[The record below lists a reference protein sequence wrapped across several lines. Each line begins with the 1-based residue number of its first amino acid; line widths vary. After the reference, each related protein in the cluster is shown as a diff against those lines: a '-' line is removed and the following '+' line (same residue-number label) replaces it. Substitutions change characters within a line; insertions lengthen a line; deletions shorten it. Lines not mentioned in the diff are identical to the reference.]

1 MATSAEIA
9 ISYDV
14 GNDFFRLWL
23 DRSMNY
29 SCAMWEDGDDLDR
42 AQERKL
48 DFLHDLARIDKRSRV
63 LDIGCGW
70 GTNLARLSEHREVA
84 AAHGITM
91 SAAQAEEAVA
101 RKIPRAVIDMIDYR
115 DYSPAEPFDAVISI
129 DMFEQIATP
138 QQAMRGEHMQV
149 FRHFFRRVHRWTR
162 PGAWFALQTVTL
174 NRLPRRADHIRDMA
188 EATRAVLP
196 GSRCGR
202 LDEIVQA
209 CGAWWEVREVFTR
222 RADYVRTCTEW
233 LRRLH
238 AAEAEIRERWG
249 DRIYQEFD
257 LYLRTCVLSFELN
270 YLSLA
275 QLALRRIDD

>member
-29 SCAMWEDGDDLDR
+29 SCALWEDGDDLDR

-91 SAAQAEEAVA
+91 SAAQTEEAVA
-101 RKIPRAVIDMIDYR
+101 RQIPRAVVDMVDYR
-115 DYSPAEPFDAVISI
+115 DYSPGEPFDAVISI
-129 DMFEQIATP
+129 EMFEHIATP

-149 FRHFFRRVHRWTR
+149 FRHFFRRIHRWTR

-174 NRLPRRADHIRDMA
+174 NQLPRRSDHIWDMA
-188 EATRAVLP
+188 NATRAVLP

-209 CGAWWEVREVFTR
+209 CGAWWEVGEVSTR
-222 RADYVRTCTEW
+222 RTDYIRTCTEW
-233 LRRLH
+233 RSRFH
-238 AAEAEIRERWG
+238 AAEAAIRQRWG

-270 YLSLA
+270 YISLA